1 MKNVK
6 FFRGEDL
13 PLELH
18 KVRVVQKLHLVPI
31 ERRLDALKEGGFN
44 TFRLQTTD
52 VFLDM
57 LTDSGTN
64 AMSDNQLAA
73 MLRADDAYAGSQSF
87 VRLQKAVEDVLGKK
101 YLLPVHQGR
110 AAENIIARTFIK
122 PGQTVP
128 MNYHFT
134 TTLAHIQE
142 NGGKIVELIS
152 DAGLEL
158 HSDNPFKGNM
168 DIEKLEKFITETG
181 VENIPFIRM
190 EASTNLIGGQP
201 FSMSNLM
208 DVRRIADKYNLMLVL
223 DASLLGENAYLIQ
236 QREEHWKENSMADII
251 KAMTGL
257 ADLVYFSARKL
268 SSSRGGGICT
278 NRRELYNKMEA
289 MIPLFE
295 GFLTYGGIS
304 VREIEAM
311 AVGLY
316 ETQDETVI
324 CQSIDTIRYLVNTL
338 DPKGIPVVTPA
349 GVLGGHLDAMKFCE
363 HIPQEE
369 YPAGAL
375 AAALYLCSG
384 VRGMER
390 GTVSSVRDENGKEIL
405 ADVELVRPRLPA
417 PRIHAFPDQ
426 IRHRP
431 SGVALREPSPDR
443 RSALHLRAARAP
455 VLHGRSGADYRLAG
469 TPDGEIPQGFRGQL
483 VGKASSPHLLNKQVF
498 AARYP
503 NPLQTLFLY
512 LRQITSPAPPAHAV
526 PEWPACS
533 STPTPPDCSDTASDR
548 PRNRSND
555 TRRGAALRDRPLYGP
570 ARPLRAN
577 AG

>member
-251 KAMTGL
+251 KMMTGL

-278 NRRELYNKMEA
+278 NRRDLYSKMEA
-289 MIPLFE
+289 LIPLYE

-311 AVGLY
+311 TVGLR
-316 ETQDETVI
+316 ETLDETMI
-324 CQSIDTIRYLVNTL
+324 SQSPNFIKYLVETL
-338 DPKGIPVVTPA
+338 DKHGVPVVTPP
-349 GVLGGHLDAMKFCE
+349 GVLGAHVDAMSFCS
-363 HIPQEE
+363 HIPQTE

-375 AAALYLCSG
+375 AAALYLISG
-384 VRGMER
+384 IRGMER
-390 GTVSSVRDENGKEIL
+390 GTVS
-405 ADVELVRPRLPA
+405 
-417 PRIHAFPDQ
+417 
-426 IRHRP
+426 
-431 SGVALREPSPDR
+431 
-443 RSALHLRAARAP
+443 
-455 VLHGRSGADYRLAG
+455 
-469 TPDGEIPQGFRGQL
+469 
-483 VGKASSPHLLNKQVF
+483 
-498 AARYP
+498 
-503 NPLQTLFLY
+503 
-512 LRQITSPAPPAHAV
+512 
-526 PEWPACS
+526 
-533 STPTPPDCSDTASDR
+533 
-548 PRNRSND
+548 
-555 TRRGAALRDRPLYGP
+555 
-570 ARPLRAN
+570 
-577 AG
+577 